1 MSPLSRREAQAIYSI
16 YFPPHFTHTTGKNKT
31 GLKESNSNY
40 KNLMS
45 ITEGMSYLK
54 KEDSLLISQRLPK
67 LILDTS

>member
-16 YFPPHFTHTTGKNKT
+16 YIPAHFTHTAGKNKT

-45 ITEGMSYLK
+45 ITEGISYLK
-54 KEDSLLISQRLPK
+54 KENSLSWLAKDFPNLY
-67 LILDTS
+67 